1 MVLQA
6 HEAMDAL
13 KDNLR
18 EEHVIVYDYLT
29 SFHQASYSMQGS
41 IMLVV
46 TMMSGA
52 GIRSACPT
60 TLCIQL
66 TDHACMTFA
75 LLPL

>member
-29 SFHQASYSMQGS
+29 SFHQAGS
-41 IMLVV
+41 P
-46 TMMSGA
+46 TAGFHRSGYNHEVRRA
-52 GIRSACPT
+52 
-60 TLCIQL
+60 
-66 TDHACMTFA
+66 
-75 LLPL
+75 